1 MITIFTG
8 PMFSGKSNRLID
20 EYEKFYN
27 KEDILVLKPVKDTRT
42 TSKIRARGRNI
53 DIQAISIKDLSDIY
67 NIISSDKYKDNR
79 VIFIDEAQF
88 ITGDVSVILDLSLYD
103 FDFYIA
109 GLNLTSEQKPFGI
122 MPNLIA
128 IADKVE
134 FLKAKCSRCNKDAS
148 YTHCVVPKDKEILVG
163 SNEYIP
169 LCRDC
174 LKGEISNEFSS
185 KYYN

>member
-1 MITIFTG
+1 MITVFTG

-42 TSKIRARGRNI
+42 TSKIRARGRKI
-53 DIQAISIKDLSDIY
+53 DINAISIKDLSDIY
-67 NIISSDKYKDNR
+67 KIASSDKYKDNR

-88 ITGDVSVILDLSLYD
+88 ITGDVSIILDLSLHG

-122 MPNLIA
+122 MPDLIA
-128 IADKVE
+128 IADKTE
-134 FLKAKCSRCNKDAS
+134 FLRAKCYKCNKEAL
-148 YTHCVVPKDKEILVG
+148 YTYCIVPKKEEILVG
-163 SNEYIP
+163 SNEYVPI
-169 LCRDC
+169 CADC
-174 LKGEISNEFSS
+174 LKGEILNEFIS
-185 KYYN
+185 KSNK

>member
-27 KEDILVLKPVKDTRT
+27 KENILVLKPVKDTRT

-88 ITGDVSVILDLSLYD
+88 ITGDVSVILDLSLHD

-174 LKGEISNEFSS
+174 LK
-185 KYYN
+185 

>member
-79 VIFIDEAQF
+79 AIFID
-88 ITGDVSVILDLSLYD
+88 
-103 FDFYIA
+103 
-109 GLNLTSEQKPFGI
+109 
-122 MPNLIA
+122 
-128 IADKVE
+128 
-134 FLKAKCSRCNKDAS
+134 
-148 YTHCVVPKDKEILVG
+148 
-163 SNEYIP
+163 
-169 LCRDC
+169 
-174 LKGEISNEFSS
+174 
-185 KYYN
+185 